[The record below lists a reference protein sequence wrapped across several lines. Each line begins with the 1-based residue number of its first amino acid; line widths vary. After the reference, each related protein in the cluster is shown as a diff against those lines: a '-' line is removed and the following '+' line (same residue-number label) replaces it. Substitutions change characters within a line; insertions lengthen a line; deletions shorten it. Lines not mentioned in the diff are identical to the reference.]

1 MTSEKSA
8 PTAKNRNEG
17 RWANMVA
24 VAVGE
29 GWGRNAY
36 SMQAKFEGR
45 RGLQQGVFQVQLKG
59 STLNCW

>member
-1 MTSEKSA
+1 VTSEKSA

-36 SMQAKFEGR
+36 CMQAK
-45 RGLQQGVFQVQLKG
+45 LKVVGVFSKVSFKFNLKG
-59 STLNCW
+59 QR